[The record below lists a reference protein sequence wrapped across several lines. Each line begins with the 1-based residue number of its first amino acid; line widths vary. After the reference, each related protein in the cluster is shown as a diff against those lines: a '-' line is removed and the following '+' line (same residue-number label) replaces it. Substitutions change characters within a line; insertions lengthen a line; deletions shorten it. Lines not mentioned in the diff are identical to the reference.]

1 MEAAMCT
8 GPCVLEQH
16 QLPSAGLSSSVI
28 HGFLCPFVPGGLL
41 DWFGEEAATVDASK

>member
-16 QLPSAGLSSSVI
+16 QRPSAGPGSVI

-41 DWFGEEAATVDASK
+41 DWFGEEAATVDANK